1 MASASVTEKR
11 SNFDNLPIAVQMLIG
26 IAVLL
31 AIAIV
36 GFGVFFAFDV
46 LLLDW
51 DPVGKLVSFI
61 ASLFTKGA

>member
-11 SNFDNLPIAVQMLIG
+11 SNFDNLPIAVQMLVG